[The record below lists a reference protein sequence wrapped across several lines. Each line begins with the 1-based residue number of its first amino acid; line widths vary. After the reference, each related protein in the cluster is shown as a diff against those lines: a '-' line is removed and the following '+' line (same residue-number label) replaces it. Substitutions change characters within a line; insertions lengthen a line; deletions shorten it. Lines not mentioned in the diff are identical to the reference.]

1 MTPFVPWSLN
11 KRTLAPTRII
21 FAGLL
26 ALLHCASVFALDLG
40 DNMQI
45 HGFASQAFTLTNNN
59 QYFGETTDGSL
70 GYTELGINGSYRPLP
85 SLLLSAQALSRRAG
99 EVDDGNIR
107 LDYGFA
113 DYSVISNQDRRWGVR
128 AGRIKNPFGF
138 YNETRDVAFTRPT
151 IFLPQGIY
159 FDQVRPLVLS
169 SDGGSLY
176 GEERTA
182 IGDFTLRLNAVRLDA
197 DNTDTELA
205 FLGFKTKG
213 HLENDVSF
221 VGQLLYEYD
230 AGRLRA
236 AVSVVDGT
244 LDYNPSAQDFLTDGS
259 IHITPVVLSLQ
270 YNTEDWSFT
279 TEFLR
284 EPVKYKDLG
293 FAAPDQSITAQ
304 SYFVQ
309 GSYRF
314 HPGWEVLLRYDVFYP
329 DKDDKTGRRF
339 VGSPVPSSRAFAKD
353 WTAGLRWDISPYTMV
368 RAEFHRVDGTA
379 WLPLQDNPDPTQW
392 VRKWNMFSLQLSVR
406 F

>member
-1 MTPFVPWSLN
+1 MTPFVPLPLNRRMTAPHRNSL
-11 KRTLAPTRII
+11 
-21 FAGLL
+21 AGALILL
-26 ALLHCASVFALDLG
+26 SCTTASALDLG
-40 DNMQI
+40 DNAQI
-45 HGFASQAFTLTNNN
+45 HGFASQAFTLTNDN
-59 QYFGETTDGSL
+59 QYFGETTSGSL

-85 SLLLSAQALSRRAG
+85 ALLLSAQALSRRAG
-99 EVDDGNIR
+99 EVDDGDIR

-113 DYSVISNQDRRWGVR
+113 DYSVISNQNRRWGVR
-128 AGRIKNPFGF
+128 IGRIKNPFGF

-197 DNTDTELA
+197 GNTDTELA
-205 FLGFKTKG
+205 FLGIKTRG
-213 HLENDVSF
+213 ELENNVSF

-230 AGRLRA
+230 AGRVRA
-236 AVSVVDGT
+236 AISVVDGT
-244 LDYNPSAQDFLTDGS
+244 LDYNPSSQDFLADGS

-279 TEFLR
+279 SEFLH
-284 EPVKYKDLG
+284 EKVEYNDLG
-293 FAAPDQSITAQ
+293 FAVPDQSITAQ
-304 SYFVQ
+304 SYYFQ

-314 HPGWEVLLRYDVFYP
+314 HPGWEALLRYDVFYP
-329 DKDDKTGRRF
+329 DKDDKSGRRF
-339 VGSPVPSSRAFAKD
+339 VGSSVPSSRAFATD
-353 WTAGLRWDISPYTMV
+353 WTAGLRWNISAYTMV

-392 VRKWNMFSLQLSVR
+392 VRKWNMFSLQVSVR

>member
-1 MTPFVPWSLN
+1 M
-11 KRTLAPTRII
+11 
-21 FAGLL
+21 LL
-26 ALLHCASVFALDLG
+26 SSSTSSALELG
-40 DNMQI
+40 DNAQI
-45 HGFASQAFTLTNNN
+45 HGFASQAFTLTSDN

-70 GYTELGINGSYRPLP
+70 GYTELGINGSFRPIP

-113 DYSVISNQDRRWGVR
+113 DYSAISNQDRRWGVR

-205 FLGFKTKG
+205 FLGLQTRG
-213 HLENDVSF
+213 HLENNVSF

-230 AGRLRA
+230 GGRVRA
-236 AVSVVDGT
+236 AISIVDGT
-244 LDYNPSAQDFLTDGS
+244 LDYKPSAQDFLAEGS

-270 YNTEDWSFT
+270 YNAENWSIT
-279 TEFLR
+279 SEYLR
-284 EPVKYKDLG
+284 EQLEYKDFG
-293 FAAPDQSITAQ
+293 FAVADQSIVAE
-304 SYFVQ
+304 SYYLQ

-314 HPGWEVLLRYDVFYP
+314 YPGWEALLRYDVFYP

-339 VGSPVPSSRAFAKD
+339 VGSNVPSSRAFATD
-353 WTAGLRWDISPYTMV
+353 WTMGLRWDISPYTMV
-368 RAEFHRVDGTA
+368 RAEYHRVDGTA
-379 WLPLQDNPDPTQW
+379 WLPLQDNPDPSQW
-392 VRKWNMFSLQLSVR
+392 VRKWNMFSLQVSVR